1 MYRIVLVDD
10 EINVLTA
17 LRRVITSI
25 PADEL
30 DGERPHIEIFTS
42 ATRALDHIEEQP
54 VDLVISDYR
63 MPEMSGIDFLT
74 QVIKQRPDVARLI
87 LSGYADMDG
96 LIRAINTVQI
106 SRFVSK
112 PWHDFELKSA
122 IAQALA
128 TRALV
133 LDNQRLAGLV
143 RKQEAGLVRQQAE
156 LERLEAEN
164 PGITRIRRSEDG
176 GIYLDGLDDDD
187 L

>member
-1 MYRIVLVDD
+1 
-10 EINVLTA
+10 
-17 LRRVITSI
+17 
-25 PADEL
+25 
-30 DGERPHIEIFTS
+30 
-42 ATRALDHIEEQP
+42 
-54 VDLVISDYR
+54 
-63 MPEMSGIDFLT
+63 
-74 QVIKQRPDVARLI
+74 
-87 LSGYADMDG
+87 
-96 LIRAINTVQI
+96 
-106 SRFVSK
+106 
-112 PWHDFELKSA
+112 LKSA